1 MMNFKLLFI
10 SGLLSVSF
18 LLVGAQENVNN
29 RKAQCCADEGSS
41 FKSFLS
47 KTIKYPVRAQENN
60 LQGQVIIDFIVGK
73 DGGLKDF
80 VVVKDFD
87 KECTEYAM
95 RVLKTSPEWLP
106 AMKDGKAVCSKQSVT
121 IYFKLIGADTE
132 MDVEP
137 QEGDIIVWG
146 YGTTQKGSLTKGKT

>member
-1 MMNFKLLFI
+1 MNSKLLLLFLVLSI
-10 SGLLSVSF
+10 SINPSF
-18 LLVGAQENVNN
+18 AQEKVTN
-29 RKAQCCADEGSS
+29 RKAQCCADGGSS

-73 DGGLKDF
+73 DGRLKDF

-87 KECTEYAM
+87 KECTEYAI
-95 RVLKTSPEWLP
+95 RVLETSPEWLP
-106 AMKDGKAVCSKQSVT
+106 AVKDGKAVCSKQSVT

-146 YGTTQKGSLTKGKT
+146 YGTTKTGALTKGKT

>member
-1 MMNFKLLFI
+1 MNFKLLFI
-10 SGLLSVSF
+10 SGLVSVSF
-18 LLVGAQENVNN
+18 LMVSAQEGGDN
-29 RKAQCCADEGSS
+29 RKAQCCADGASS

-87 KECTEYAM
+87 KECTEYAI
-95 RVLKTSPEWLP
+95 RVLETSPEWLP
-106 AMKDGKAVCSKQSVT
+106 AVKDGKAVCSKQSVT

-137 QEGDIIVWG
+137 HEGDIIVWG
-146 YGTTQKGSLTKGKT
+146 YGTTKKGSLTKGKT

>member
-1 MMNFKLLFI
+1 MKNFKLLFI

-18 LLVGAQENVNN
+18 LLAGAQEKVTN
-29 RKAQCCADEGSS
+29 RKAQCCADGASS

-87 KECTEYAM
+87 KECTEYAI
-95 RVLKTSPEWLP
+95 RVLETSPEWLP
-106 AMKDGKAVCSKQSVT
+106 AVKDGKAVCSKQSVT

-137 QEGDIIVWG
+137 HEGDIIVWG
-146 YGTTQKGSLTKGKT
+146 YGTTKKGSLTKGKT